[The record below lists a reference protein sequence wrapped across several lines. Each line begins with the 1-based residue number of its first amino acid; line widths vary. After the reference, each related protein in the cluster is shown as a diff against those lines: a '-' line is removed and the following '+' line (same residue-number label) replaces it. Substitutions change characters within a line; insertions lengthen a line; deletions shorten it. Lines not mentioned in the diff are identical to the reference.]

1 MVRNVRSGNVS
12 DKSVTLKW
20 GEDGTRMQNTEPEVI
35 FVDMEEEERRTTF
48 SYMKEEPTE
57 NGGLEYSIKL
67 SLSQELNRLIELF
80 KVKYQEKDSK
90 IELLLDK
97 ENVNEAEIGA
107 LRFELEHS
115 SQNIAQLSEE
125 LENSNLEKRDLKK
138 ELQEIGADLEG
149 AKDELDLVKTESGQE
164 MSHLRQELKE
174 AKNKLEVSEIGHALL
189 KSESDEEK
197 TSLKKELKRARTD
210 LEGVRTEL
218 TLLKS
223 ESGEEKANL
232 EKELKETRASLEELI
247 LKKSESEEEKLS
259 TLMLV
264 KSESEKERIRWE
276 QEIMTKEEMIES
288 LASEIQM
295 KSESI
300 DNLQKQHCAVTVEK
314 ENITKELELSKTDL
328 TFFKEEAEKRQQEV
342 IYLENVRKEDDK
354 RAQSIVAI
362 VKKIT
367 DDKSRIENEH
377 KGCKIE
383 RESLEQKIA
392 TQAILNQNQVNE
404 IERLQ
409 RELKTI
415 EAEQSEGWNS
425 LKKQVQAKSEKVESQ
440 LKVIADQQNKIKRFS
455 ENEEWFNLVTEEQN
469 QKSKTLIQEKEA
481 KILEKQVQ
489 LESLNAEKNAL
500 SQKISSFEEEVV
512 TLQTRFDESG
522 LLHLKTLE
530 KKDGEVILLKK
541 QIEDLKIEIQLMEM
555 NKETNDELEKT
566 TSENRELKLKLNE
579 LENRVKESGDE
590 SKLKLGEL
598 NDKIEENEEMK
609 RKLEDL
615 VEKVKVT
622 ETALE
627 NTKIANLELANELKE
642 HGDNVKISENEL
654 KMLEEQ
660 VSIYNTNFVEPL
672 FVCFFPII
680 SFNIN
685 ISF

>member
-12 DKSVTLKW
+12 DKNVTLKW

-80 KVKYQEKDSK
+80 KVKYQEKDWK

-115 SQNIAQLSEE
+115 SQNNAQLSEE

-138 ELQEIGADLEG
+138 ELQEIRADLEG
-149 AKDELDLVKTESGQE
+149 AKDELDLVKIESGQE

-259 TLMLV
+259 TLTLM
-264 KSESEKERIRWE
+264 KSESEKEKIRWE

-300 DNLQKQHCAVTVEK
+300 NNLQNQHCALSVEK
-314 ENITKELELSKTDL
+314 ENISKELELSKTDL

-342 IYLENVRKEDDK
+342 IDLENVRKEDEK
-354 RAQSIVAI
+354 RMQSFVAI
-362 VKKIT
+362 VRKIT
-367 DDKSRIENEH
+367 EDKSRIENEH

-383 RESLEQKIA
+383 RESFEKKISS
-392 TQAILNQNQVNE
+392 QANLNQNQVKV

-415 EAEQSEGWNS
+415 ETGQSESS
-425 LKKQVQAKSEKVESQ
+425 LKKEIQAKSEKVESQ
-440 LKVIADQQNKIKRFS
+440 MELIAEQQNKIKRFS

-481 KILEKQVQ
+481 KILEGQVQ
-489 LESLNAEKNAL
+489 LESLNAEKNSL
-500 SQKISSFEEEVV
+500 SQKISSFEEEVA
-512 TLQTRFDESG
+512 TLKTRFDESG

-530 KKDGEVILLKK
+530 TKDGEVILLKK

-566 TSENRELKLKLNE
+566 TSENTELKLKINE
-579 LENRVKESGDE
+579 LENRVKEGEE
-590 SKLKLGEL
+590 SKLKLG
-598 NDKIEENEEMK
+598 DKIAENEDMK
-609 RKLEDL
+609 QKLEDL
-615 VEKVKVT
+615 
-622 ETALE
+622 
-627 NTKIANLELANELKE
+627 
-642 HGDNVKISENEL
+642 SENEL
-654 KMLEEQ
+654 KMLREQ
-660 VSIYNTNFVEPL
+660 VCIYNTNVV
-672 FVCFFPII
+672 VCFSSQLSSI
-680 SFNIN
+680 SIFH
-685 ISF
+685 FKGEREC

>member
-1 MVRNVRSGNVS
+1 
-12 DKSVTLKW
+12 
-20 GEDGTRMQNTEPEVI
+20 
-35 FVDMEEEERRTTF
+35 
-48 SYMKEEPTE
+48 
-57 NGGLEYSIKL
+57 
-67 SLSQELNRLIELF
+67 
-80 KVKYQEKDSK
+80 
-90 IELLLDK
+90 
-97 ENVNEAEIGA
+97 
-107 LRFELEHS
+107 
-115 SQNIAQLSEE
+115 
-125 LENSNLEKRDLKK
+125 
-138 ELQEIGADLEG
+138 
-149 AKDELDLVKTESGQE
+149 
-164 MSHLRQELKE
+164 
-174 AKNKLEVSEIGHALL
+174 
-189 KSESDEEK
+189 
-197 TSLKKELKRARTD
+197 
-210 LEGVRTEL
+210 
-218 TLLKS
+218 
-223 ESGEEKANL
+223 
-232 EKELKETRASLEELI
+232 
-247 LKKSESEEEKLS
+247 
-259 TLMLV
+259 
-264 KSESEKERIRWE
+264 
-276 QEIMTKEEMIES
+276 MTKEEMIES

-300 DNLQKQHCAVTVEK
+300 NNLQNQHCALSVEK
-314 ENITKELELSKTDL
+314 ENISKELELSKTDL
-328 TFFKEEAEKRQQEV
+328 TCFKEEAEKRQQEV
-342 IYLENVRKEDDK
+342 IDLENVRKEDEK
-354 RAQSIVAI
+354 RMQSFVAI
-362 VKKIT
+362 VRKIT
-367 DDKSRIENEH
+367 EDKSRIENEH

-383 RESLEQKIA
+383 RESFEKKISS
-392 TQAILNQNQVNE
+392 QANLNQNQVKV

-415 EAEQSEGWNS
+415 ETGQSESS
-425 LKKQVQAKSEKVESQ
+425 LKKEIQANSEKVESQ
-440 LKVIADQQNKIKRFS
+440 MKLIAEQQNKIKRFS

-530 KKDGEVILLKK
+530 TKDGEVILLKK